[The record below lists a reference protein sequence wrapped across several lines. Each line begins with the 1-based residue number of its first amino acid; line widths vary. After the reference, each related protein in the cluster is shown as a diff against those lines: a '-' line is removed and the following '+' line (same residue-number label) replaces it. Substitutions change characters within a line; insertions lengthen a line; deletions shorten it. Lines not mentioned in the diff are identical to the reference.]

1 MENRIGKRILSGLLS
16 AVIATTATFTAMPA
30 TTFAATA
37 QAEWDGSVSTVFAG
51 GVGTEAKPFLI
62 ANGAQLALLW
72 KELADKNT
80 QFEGV
85 YFKLMND
92 IVLNDGVEEADEP
105 LVWNPIGYEGYGF
118 KGTLDG
124 NGYSIIGLY
133 HGETTA
139 RLFGVFGMIEP
150 EGAVKNLNM
159 KESTL
164 NGSCPSYNTHFDY
177 VGNIAGYSHGTISNC
192 NNYNPIEVSVTGSWS
207 GADYIG
213 GICGVNDGTLKDCNN
228 YATISLNGPGTYLGG
243 VAGLVTGGSATINCN
258 NYVDIAGDN
267 SVGGIC
273 GVASGGS
280 VVEDCSN
287 YGKKVTGGTNTGGV
301 AGYIEDADITNCH
314 NVAAVQGYNAT
325 GGVVGEANRHTDIVN
340 CTNNGSVSGNKC
352 VGGVVGYAGD
362 GYTYI
367 TDCTNTGAVS
377 CIDKDVGGIAGHTV
391 TSDFVGCIN
400 TGNVTGGNNASTGGV
415 FGYKYNCLAERC
427 YNTGNV
433 IGNATCN
440 GGIVGYAEGGTY
452 INCANLG
459 NVTSEFDYNGG
470 LTGYFKNAVVFE
482 NCYNTGDITGA
493 SYTCGLWGI
502 LDNTTNGSATNCY
515 NAGSVTGTG
524 SNVYPVGETA
534 TNIENVYYDCDV
546 CDLSYYANMAFAKT
560 TEEMTA
566 PTVIADLGF
575 NAAEWTKKTDSYWY
589 SYYPDLSALDN
600 DLPCIL
606 KGAPVPQ
613 NVEVYAGNGKAMV
626 KWDPVI
632 GASKYAVY
640 LYNNGAYTCKSSA
653 VTGTSFA
660 VTGLANG
667 VKYGFKIKAYVNGA
681 WKEATSLIY
690 ATPTFTGVPRNIKTI
705 ASDNKVTMTWDK
717 VTGATKYAVYIYDN
731 GAYVCKSNAV
741 TGTSY
746 AFTGLKNNVKYGFKV
761 KAYVNGAW
769 KNASAI
775 VYGTPLTVGIPQNVK
790 TTAGNNKVTMT
801 WDAVTGA
808 SQYAVYVLQNGSY
821 VCKNNAV
828 TGTSY
833 TFTGLTNGTAY
844 SFKVKALVN
853 GVWKAASAAVSGTPT
868 NAGIPQNLKTT
879 AGDGKVTMTWGAVS
893 GATKYAVY
901 MLQSGSY
908 VCKNNAVTGTSYTFT
923 GLTNGTKYTFKVKA
937 YVGGAWKEAS
947 DAVTGTPVGAGIPQN
962 IKTTAGD
969 SKVTMTWSAVTGATK
984 YAVYMLENGS
994 YVCKSNAVTGTSYT
1008 FTGLTNG
1015 TAYSFKVKAY
1025 VNGAWKTASGAVSGT
1040 PVSSGIPQN
1049 IKTTAGNG
1057 KVTMTWS
1064 AVTGATKYAVY
1075 MLENGS
1081 YVCKSNAVTGTS
1093 YTFTGLTNGTAYSF
1107 KVKAYVN
1114 GAWKTASGAVSG
1126 TPKA

>member
-105 LVWNPIGYEGYGF
+105 IVWNPIGYSGYGF

-124 NGYSIIGLY
+124 AGYSIIGLY
-133 HGETTA
+133 HDVTPSTCFG
-139 RLFGVFGMIEP
+139 LFGVIESV
-150 EGAVKNLNM
+150 GTVKNLNM
-159 KESTL
+159 KSGIIYG
-164 NGSCPSYNTHFDY
+164 NCYSYTTEFDN
-177 VGNIAGYSHGTISNC
+177 VGNIAAYNNGTIINC
-192 NNYNPIEVSVTGSWS
+192 DNYNPIEASSTGWS
-207 GADYIG
+207 HADSIG
-213 GICGVNDGTLKDCNN
+213 GICGTNNGVVEECNN
-228 YATISLNGPGTYLGG
+228 YATVT
-243 VAGLVTGGSATINCN
+243 VTGGGASRGGIAGRSCGGGVTVDSNNYADITAGDNTGGIVGYAVEGSVIESCN
-258 NYVDIAGDN
+258 NYSKNIM
-267 SVGGIC
+267 
-273 GVASGGS
+273 
-280 VVEDCSN
+280 
-287 YGKKVTGGTNTGGV
+287 GGT
-301 AGYIEDADITNCH
+301 
-314 NVAAVQGYNAT
+314 AT
-325 GGVVGEANRHTDIVN
+325 GGVVGYADNVDAIDCHNAAAVQGYD
-340 CTNNGSVSGNKC
+340 S
-352 VGGVVGYAGD
+352 VGGVVGNGGRNIDFVNCTNKGSVTGRNSIGGVAGYVGD
-362 GYTYI
+362 GYTYV
-367 TDCTNTGAVS
+367 TDCTNTGPVS
-377 CIDKDVGGIAGHTV
+377 NTGKDVGGVVGHAA
-391 TSDFVGCIN
+391 SADIVGCTN
-400 TGNVTGGNNASTGGV
+400 TGNITGGPNGSAGGV

-433 IGNATCN
+433 TGGGTYN
-440 GGIVGYAEGGTY
+440 GGIVGYTNGGNY
-452 INCANLG
+452 IDCANTG
-459 NVTSEFDYNGG
+459 NVSSEFDYNGG
-470 LTGYFKNAVVFE
+470 LTGYFLNAAVFE
-482 NCYNTGDITGA
+482 NCYNTGDISGA
-493 SYTCGLWGI
+493 SYVAGLWGA
-502 LDNTTNGSATNCY
+502 LNKATDGAVTDCYSAGAV
-515 NAGSVTGTG
+515 AGTGTG
-524 SNVYPVGETA
+524 IYPIGETA
-534 TNIENVYYDCDV
+534 TNIENVYYDSDV
-546 CDLSYYANMAFAKT
+546 CEVAYYANMAFAKT

-566 PTVIADLGF
+566 PTAIADLGF
-575 NAAEWTKKTDSYWY
+575 DAAEWTKKTDSYWY

-640 LYNNGAYTCKSSA
+640 LYNNGAYTCKSAAVTGTSYTVTGLTNNTQYGFKVKAYVGGSWQDASSMVYIIPSTLGIPQNFKASAGDAKVDLKWSGICEATKYAVYLYNNGTYTCKSSA

-667 VKYGFKIKAYVNGA
+667 VKYGFKVKAYVNGA
-681 WKEATSLIY
+681 WKEATSLVY

-790 TTAGNNKVTMT
+790 TNAGNNKVTMT

-833 TFTGLTNGTAY
+833 TFTGLTNGTKY
-844 SFKVKALVN
+844 SFRVKALVN
-853 GVWKAASAAVSGTPT
+853 GAWNAASAAVSGTPT

-947 DAVTGTPVGAGIPQN
+947 AAVSGTPVSAGIPQN

-969 SKVTMTWSAVTGATK
+969 
-984 YAVYMLENGS
+984 
-994 YVCKSNAVTGTSYT
+994 
-1008 FTGLTNG
+1008 
-1015 TAYSFKVKAY
+1015 
-1025 VNGAWKTASGAVSGT
+1025 
-1040 PVSSGIPQN
+1040 
-1049 IKTTAGNG
+1049 G

-1075 MLENGS
+1075 MLQNGS
-1081 YVCKSNAVTGTS
+1081 YVCKNNAVTGTS
-1093 YTFTGLTNGTAYSF
+1093 YTFTGLTNGTKYSF

-1114 GAWKTASGAVSG
+1114 GAWKTASAAVSG